1 MEKENTALGE
11 ITEIAS
17 DTENAKEIAPD
28 TENAG
33 ENVPEIISAD
43 KGTKLGDYKKDCLKL
58 GFFLIIIMA
67 IRILAQGLSPLVGQL
82 IDSLHI
88 TNSNLVYAISLGYS
102 GLCLQII
109 PTFIAAFMLKY
120 SLKNLCGGFHPPKQT
135 KKAVADFP
143 AVYGAG
149 MTVNLITMSVIF
161 LITRQGSINDS
172 MNSMGIQPP
181 TFEASFILFV
191 MLTVIA
197 PVFEEFIFRGAVLH
211 FLQPYGNGIAI
222 FVSAFLFGIYHGNFM
237 QFFYATVLGIA
248 LGYITVATKSLFCS
262 TLLHAMFNSISGIIL
277 IFASSGPVQK
287 YSTQKGGADLN
298 DGEQLVMTFYAI
310 FMILVLLTALVGFLS
325 MIGKIRKIKRFKIP
339 AVWTEIT
346 NGKKITIMLLTVTV
360 IISVLLMTD
369 IMGQNYLSEFLT
381 DLINI

>member
-120 SLKNLCGGFHPPKQT
+120 SLKNLCGGFHPPRLP

-197 PVFEEFIFRGAVLH
+197 PVFEEFGSRGAVLH
-211 FLQPYGNGIAI
+211 FP
-222 FVSAFLFGIYHGNFM
+222 
-237 QFFYATVLGIA
+237 A
-248 LGYITVATKSLFCS
+248 L
-262 TLLHAMFNSISGIIL
+262 
-277 IFASSGPVQK
+277 
-287 YSTQKGGADLN
+287 
-298 DGEQLVMTFYAI
+298 
-310 FMILVLLTALVGFLS
+310 
-325 MIGKIRKIKRFKIP
+325 P
-339 AVWTEIT
+339 APRHV
-346 NGKKITIMLLTVTV
+346 
-360 IISVLLMTD
+360 
-369 IMGQNYLSEFLT
+369 
-381 DLINI
+381 

>member
-1 MEKENTALGE
+1 MEKENTTLEETAELAPEAEESLGNG
-11 ITEIAS
+11 
-17 DTENAKEIAPD
+17 ENAEISD
-28 TENAG
+28 NTG
-33 ENVPEIISAD
+33 S
-43 KGTKLGDYKKDCLKL
+43 KLKSYKKDCLIL
-58 GFFLIIIMA
+58 GGFFIVILA
-67 IRILAQGLSPLVGQL
+67 IRIVASGLSPLVGQL
-82 IDSLHI
+82 VDDLQLG
-88 TNSNLVYAISLGYS
+88 NPNLAYAISLGYS

-161 LITRQGSINDS
+161 LVTKQGSINDS

-181 TFEASFILFV
+181 TFEASFILFI

-222 FVSAFLFGIYHGNFM
+222 FVSALAFGIYHGNFM

-248 LGYITVATKSLFCS
+248 LGYVTVATKSLFCS

-277 IFASSGPVQK
+277 IFSSSEPIQK
-287 YSTQKGGADLN
+287 SVLHKEIPLN
-298 DGEQLVMTFYAI
+298 DSEELVMTFYAI
-310 FMILVLLTALVGFLS
+310 FMILVLLTALIGFIA

-339 AVWTEIT
+339 AVWEEIST
-346 NGKKITIMLLTVTV
+346 GKKVTIMLLTATI
-360 IISVLLMTD
+360 IISILLTVD
-369 IMGQNYLSEFLT
+369 IMGKNYLAGFLAN
-381 DLINI
+381 LFI

>member
-1 MEKENTALGE
+1 MEKENTTLEEAAELAPEAEESLGNG
-11 ITEIAS
+11 
-17 DTENAKEIAPD
+17 ENAEISD
-28 TENAG
+28 NTG
-33 ENVPEIISAD
+33 S
-43 KGTKLGDYKKDCLKL
+43 KLKSYKKDCLIL
-58 GFFLIIIMA
+58 GGFFIVILA
-67 IRILAQGLSPLVGQL
+67 IRIIASGLSPLVGQL
-82 IDSLHI
+82 VDDLQLG
-88 TNSNLVYAISLGYS
+88 NPNLAYAISLGYS

-161 LITRQGSINDS
+161 LITKQGSINDS

-181 TFEASFILFV
+181 TFEASFILFI

-222 FVSAFLFGIYHGNFM
+222 FVSALAFGIYHGNFM

-248 LGYITVATKSLFCS
+248 LGYVTVATKSLFCS

-277 IFASSGPVQK
+277 IFSSSEPIQK
-287 YSTQKGGADLN
+287 SVLHKEIPLN
-298 DGEQLVMTFYAI
+298 DSEELVMTFYAI
-310 FMILVLLTALVGFLS
+310 FMILVLLTALIGFIA

-339 AVWTEIT
+339 AVWEEIST
-346 NGKKITIMLLTVTV
+346 GKKVTVMLLTATV
-360 IISVLLMTD
+360 IISILLTVD
-369 IMGQNYLSEFLT
+369 IMGKNYLASFLAN
-381 DLINI
+381 LFI

>member
-1 MEKENTALGE
+1 MEKENTVAQ
-11 ITEIAS
+11 EIAETQETQ
-17 DTENAKEIAPD
+17 DTAKIAPQSESVSWNTD
-28 TENAG
+28 ESTD
-33 ENVPEIISAD
+33 S
-43 KGTKLGDYKKDCLKL
+43 KLKSYKKDCLIL
-58 GFFLIIIMA
+58 GGFLIVILA
-67 IRILAQGLSPLVGQL
+67 IRIVAEGFAPLIGRFVDDLQLGNPNLA
-82 IDSLHI
+82 
-88 TNSNLVYAISLGYS
+88 YAISLCYS
-102 GLCLQII
+102 ALCLQII

-135 KKAVADFP
+135 KKAVANFP

-161 LITRQGSINDS
+161 LTTKQGSINDS

-181 TFEASFILFV
+181 TFEASFILFI

-222 FVSAFLFGIYHGNFM
+222 FVSAFTFGIYHGNFM

-277 IFASSGPVQK
+277 VFSSSSPVQK
-287 YSTQKGGADLN
+287 YTLDKSAVLN
-298 DGEQLVMTFYAI
+298 NGEELVMTFYAI
-310 FMILVLLTALVGFLS
+310 FMILVLLTALIGFIA

-339 AVWTEIT
+339 AVWTEVPV
-346 NGKKITIMLLTVTV
+346 GKKMTIMLLTVTV
-360 IISVLLMTD
+360 IISILLMAD
-369 IMGQNYLSEFLT
+369 IMGKNYLARFLS
-381 DLINI
+381 DLITI

>member
-1 MEKENTALGE
+1 MEKENTTLEETAELAPEAEESLGNG
-11 ITEIAS
+11 
-17 DTENAKEIAPD
+17 ENAEISD
-28 TENAG
+28 NTG
-33 ENVPEIISAD
+33 S
-43 KGTKLGDYKKDCLKL
+43 KLKSYKKDCLIL
-58 GFFLIIIMA
+58 GGFFIVILA
-67 IRILAQGLSPLVGQL
+67 IRIVASGLSPLVGQL
-82 IDSLHI
+82 VDDLQLG
-88 TNSNLVYAISLGYS
+88 NPNLAYAISLGYS

-161 LITRQGSINDS
+161 LITKQGSINDS

-181 TFEASFILFV
+181 TFEASFILFI

-222 FVSAFLFGIYHGNFM
+222 FVSALAFGIYHGNFM

-248 LGYITVATKSLFCS
+248 LGYVTVATKSLFCS

-277 IFASSGPVQK
+277 IFSSSEPIQK
-287 YSTQKGGADLN
+287 SVLHKEIPLN
-298 DGEQLVMTFYAI
+298 DSEELVMTFYAI
-310 FMILVLLTALVGFLS
+310 FMILVLLTALIGFIA

-339 AVWTEIT
+339 AVWEEIST
-346 NGKKITIMLLTVTV
+346 GKKVTIMLLTATV
-360 IISVLLMTD
+360 IISILLTVD
-369 IMGQNYLSEFLT
+369 IMGKNYLAGFLAN
-381 DLINI
+381 LFI

>member
-1 MEKENTALGE
+1 MEKENTTLEETAELAPEAEESLGNG
-11 ITEIAS
+11 
-17 DTENAKEIAPD
+17 ENAEISD
-28 TENAG
+28 NTG
-33 ENVPEIISAD
+33 S
-43 KGTKLGDYKKDCLKL
+43 KLKSYKKDCLIL
-58 GFFLIIIMA
+58 GGFFIVILA
-67 IRILAQGLSPLVGQL
+67 IRIIASGLSPLVGQL
-82 IDSLHI
+82 VDSLQLG
-88 TNSNLVYAISLGYS
+88 NPNLAYAISLGYS

-161 LITRQGSINDS
+161 LVTKQGSINDS

-181 TFEASFILFV
+181 TFEASFILFI

-222 FVSAFLFGIYHGNFM
+222 FVSALAFGIYHGNFM

-248 LGYITVATKSLFCS
+248 LGYVTVATKSLFCS

-277 IFASSGPVQK
+277 IFSSSEPIQK
-287 YSTQKGGADLN
+287 SVLHKEIPLN
-298 DGEQLVMTFYAI
+298 DGEELVMTFYAI
-310 FMILVLLTALVGFLS
+310 FMILVLLTALIGFIA

-339 AVWTEIT
+339 AVWEEIST
-346 NGKKITIMLLTVTV
+346 GKKVTVMLLTATV
-360 IISVLLMTD
+360 LISILLTVD
-369 IMGQNYLSEFLT
+369 IMGKNYLAGFLAN
-381 DLINI
+381 LFI

>member
-1 MEKENTALGE
+1 MEKENTTLEETAELAPEAEESLGNG
-11 ITEIAS
+11 
-17 DTENAKEIAPD
+17 ENAEISD
-28 TENAG
+28 NTG
-33 ENVPEIISAD
+33 S
-43 KGTKLGDYKKDCLKL
+43 KLKSYKKDCLIL
-58 GFFLIIIMA
+58 GGFFIVILA
-67 IRILAQGLSPLVGQL
+67 IRIIASGLSPLIGQL
-82 IDSLHI
+82 VDDLQLG
-88 TNSNLVYAISLGYS
+88 NPNLAYAISLGYS

-161 LITRQGSINDS
+161 LITKQGSINDS

-181 TFEASFILFV
+181 TFEASFILFI

-222 FVSAFLFGIYHGNFM
+222 FVSALAFGIYHGNFR

-248 LGYITVATKSLFCS
+248 LGYVTVATKSLFCS

-277 IFASSGPVQK
+277 IFSSSEPIQK
-287 YSTQKGGADLN
+287 SVLHKEIPLN
-298 DGEQLVMTFYAI
+298 DSEELVMTFYAI
-310 FMILVLLTALVGFLS
+310 FMILVLLTALIGFIA

-339 AVWTEIT
+339 AVWEEIST
-346 NGKKITIMLLTVTV
+346 GKKVTVMLLTATI
-360 IISVLLMTD
+360 IISILLTVD
-369 IMGQNYLSEFLT
+369 IMGKNYLAGFLAN
-381 DLINI
+381 LFI

>member
-1 MEKENTALGE
+1 MEKENTTLEETAELAPEAEESLGNG
-11 ITEIAS
+11 
-17 DTENAKEIAPD
+17 ENAEISD
-28 TENAG
+28 NTG
-33 ENVPEIISAD
+33 S
-43 KGTKLGDYKKDCLKL
+43 KLKSYKKDCLIL
-58 GFFLIIIMA
+58 GGFFIVILA
-67 IRILAQGLSPLVGQL
+67 IRIIASGLSPLIGQL
-82 IDSLHI
+82 VDDLQLG
-88 TNSNLVYAISLGYS
+88 NPNLAYAISLGYS

-161 LITRQGSINDS
+161 LITKQGSINDS

-181 TFEASFILFV
+181 TFEASFILFI

-222 FVSAFLFGIYHGNFM
+222 FVSALAFGIYHGNFM

-248 LGYITVATKSLFCS
+248 LGYVTVATKSLFCS

-277 IFASSGPVQK
+277 IFSSSEPIQK
-287 YSTQKGGADLN
+287 SVLHKEIPLN
-298 DGEQLVMTFYAI
+298 DSEELVMTFYAI
-310 FMILVLLTALVGFLS
+310 FMILVLLTALIGFIA

-339 AVWTEIT
+339 AVWEEIST
-346 NGKKITIMLLTVTV
+346 GKKVTVMLLTATI
-360 IISVLLMTD
+360 IISILLTVD
-369 IMGQNYLSEFLT
+369 IMGKNYLAGFLAN
-381 DLINI
+381 LFI

>member
-1 MEKENTALGE
+1 MEKENTAAQE
-11 ITEIAS
+11 TQVTQVTQITQATQ
-17 DTENAKEIAPD
+17 DTAEIAPQSESVS
-28 TENAG
+28 ENNAEG
-33 ENVPEIISAD
+33 AVS
-43 KGTKLGDYKKDCLKL
+43 KLKSYKKDCLIL
-58 GFFLIIIMA
+58 GGFFIVILA
-67 IRILAQGLSPLVGQL
+67 IRIIASGLSPLVGQL
-82 IDSLHI
+82 VDDLQLG
-88 TNSNLVYAISLGYS
+88 NPNLAYAISLGYS

-161 LITRQGSINDS
+161 LITKQGSINDS

-181 TFEASFILFV
+181 TFEASFILFI

-222 FVSAFLFGIYHGNFM
+222 FVSALAFGIYHGNFM

-248 LGYITVATKSLFCS
+248 LGYVTVATKSLFCS

-277 IFASSGPVQK
+277 IFSSSEPIQK
-287 YSTQKGGADLN
+287 SVLHKEIPLN
-298 DGEQLVMTFYAI
+298 DSEELVMTFYAI
-310 FMILVLLTALVGFLS
+310 FMILVLLTALIGFIA

-339 AVWTEIT
+339 AVWEEIST
-346 NGKKITIMLLTVTV
+346 GKKVTVMLLTATI
-360 IISVLLMTD
+360 IISILLTVD
-369 IMGQNYLSEFLT
+369 IMGKNYLAGFLAN
-381 DLINI
+381 LFI

>member
-1 MEKENTALGE
+1 MEKENTTLEETAELAPEAEESLGNG
-11 ITEIAS
+11 
-17 DTENAKEIAPD
+17 ENAEISD
-28 TENAG
+28 NTG
-33 ENVPEIISAD
+33 S
-43 KGTKLGDYKKDCLKL
+43 KLKSYKKDCLIL
-58 GFFLIIIMA
+58 GGFFIVILA
-67 IRILAQGLSPLVGQL
+67 IRIVASGLSPLVGQL
-82 IDSLHI
+82 VDDLQLG
-88 TNSNLVYAISLGYS
+88 NPNLAYAISLGYS

-161 LITRQGSINDS
+161 LITKQGSINDS

-181 TFEASFILFV
+181 TFEASFILFI

-222 FVSAFLFGIYHGNFM
+222 FVSALAFGIYHGNFM

-248 LGYITVATKSLFCS
+248 LGYVTVATKSLFCS

-277 IFASSGPVQK
+277 IFSSSEPIQK
-287 YSTQKGGADLN
+287 SVLHKEIPLN
-298 DGEQLVMTFYAI
+298 DSEELVMTFYAI
-310 FMILVLLTALVGFLS
+310 FMILVLLTALIGFIA

-339 AVWTEIT
+339 AVWEEIST
-346 NGKKITIMLLTVTV
+346 GKKVTVMLLTATI
-360 IISVLLMTD
+360 IISILLTVD
-369 IMGQNYLSEFLT
+369 IMGKNYLAGFLAN
-381 DLINI
+381 LFI

>member
-1 MEKENTALGE
+1 MEKENTTLEETAELAPEAEESLGNG
-11 ITEIAS
+11 
-17 DTENAKEIAPD
+17 ENAEISD
-28 TENAG
+28 NTG
-33 ENVPEIISAD
+33 S
-43 KGTKLGDYKKDCLKL
+43 KLKSYKKDCLIL
-58 GFFLIIIMA
+58 GGFFIVILA
-67 IRILAQGLSPLVGQL
+67 IRIVASGLSPLVGQL
-82 IDSLHI
+82 VDDLQLG
-88 TNSNLVYAISLGYS
+88 NPNLAYAISLGYS

-161 LITRQGSINDS
+161 LVTKQGNINDS

-181 TFEASFILFV
+181 TFEASFILFI

-222 FVSAFLFGIYHGNFM
+222 FVSALAFGIYHGNFM

-248 LGYITVATKSLFCS
+248 LGYVTVATKSLFCS

-277 IFASSGPVQK
+277 IFSSSEPIQK
-287 YSTQKGGADLN
+287 SVLHKEIPLN
-298 DGEQLVMTFYAI
+298 DSEELVMTFYAI
-310 FMILVLLTALVGFLS
+310 FMILVLLTALIGFIA

-339 AVWTEIT
+339 AVWEEIST
-346 NGKKITIMLLTVTV
+346 GKKVTIMLLTATI
-360 IISVLLMTD
+360 IISILLTVD
-369 IMGQNYLSEFLT
+369 IMGKNYLAGFLAN
-381 DLINI
+381 LFI

>member
-1 MEKENTALGE
+1 MEKENTTLEETAELAPEAEESLGNG
-11 ITEIAS
+11 
-17 DTENAKEIAPD
+17 ENAEISD
-28 TENAG
+28 NTG
-33 ENVPEIISAD
+33 S
-43 KGTKLGDYKKDCLKL
+43 KLKSYKKDCLIL
-58 GFFLIIIMA
+58 GGFFIVILA
-67 IRILAQGLSPLVGQL
+67 IRIVASGLSPLVGQL
-82 IDSLHI
+82 VDDLQLG
-88 TNSNLVYAISLGYS
+88 NPNLAYAISLGYS

-109 PTFIAAFMLKY
+109 PTFIATFMLKY

-161 LITRQGSINDS
+161 LITKQGSINDS

-181 TFEASFILFV
+181 TFEASFILFI

-222 FVSAFLFGIYHGNFM
+222 FVSALAFGIYHGNFM

-248 LGYITVATKSLFCS
+248 LGYVTVATKSLFCS

-277 IFASSGPVQK
+277 IFSSSEPIQK
-287 YSTQKGGADLN
+287 SVLHKEIPLN
-298 DGEQLVMTFYAI
+298 DSEELVMTFYAI
-310 FMILVLLTALVGFLS
+310 FMILVLLTALIGFIA

-339 AVWTEIT
+339 AVWEEIST
-346 NGKKITIMLLTVTV
+346 GKKVTIMLLTATV
-360 IISVLLMTD
+360 IISILLTVD
-369 IMGQNYLSEFLT
+369 IMGKNYLAGFLAN
-381 DLINI
+381 LFI

>member
-1 MEKENTALGE
+1 MEKENTTLEETAELAPEAEESLGNG
-11 ITEIAS
+11 
-17 DTENAKEIAPD
+17 ENAEISD
-28 TENAG
+28 NTG
-33 ENVPEIISAD
+33 S
-43 KGTKLGDYKKDCLKL
+43 KLKSYKKDCLIL
-58 GFFLIIIMA
+58 GGFFIVILA
-67 IRILAQGLSPLVGQL
+67 IRIIASGLSPLVGQL
-82 IDSLHI
+82 VDSLQLG
-88 TNSNLVYAISLGYS
+88 NPNLAYAISLGYS

-161 LITRQGSINDS
+161 LVTKQGSINDS

-181 TFEASFILFV
+181 TFEASFILFI

-222 FVSAFLFGIYHGNFM
+222 FVSALAFGIYHGNFM

-248 LGYITVATKSLFCS
+248 LGYVTVATKSLFCS

-277 IFASSGPVQK
+277 IFSSSEPIQK
-287 YSTQKGGADLN
+287 SVLHKEIPLN
-298 DGEQLVMTFYAI
+298 DIEELVMTFYAI
-310 FMILVLLTALVGFLS
+310 FMILVLLTALIGFIA

-339 AVWTEIT
+339 AVWEEIST
-346 NGKKITIMLLTVTV
+346 GKKVTIMLLTATI
-360 IISVLLMTD
+360 IISILLTVD
-369 IMGQNYLSEFLT
+369 IMGKNYLAGFLAN
-381 DLINI
+381 LFI

>member
-1 MEKENTALGE
+1 MEKENTTLEETAELAPEAEESLGNG
-11 ITEIAS
+11 
-17 DTENAKEIAPD
+17 ENAEISD
-28 TENAG
+28 NTG
-33 ENVPEIISAD
+33 S
-43 KGTKLGDYKKDCLKL
+43 KLKSYKKDCLIL
-58 GFFLIIIMA
+58 GGFFIVILA
-67 IRILAQGLSPLVGQL
+67 IRIIASGLSPLIGQL
-82 IDSLHI
+82 VDDLQLG
-88 TNSNLVYAISLGYS
+88 NPNLAYAISLGYS

-161 LITRQGSINDS
+161 LVTKQGSINDS

-181 TFEASFILFV
+181 TFEASFILFI

-222 FVSAFLFGIYHGNFM
+222 FVSALAFGIYHGNFM

-248 LGYITVATKSLFCS
+248 LGYVTVATKSLFCS

-277 IFASSGPVQK
+277 IFSSSEPIQK
-287 YSTQKGGADLN
+287 SVLHKEIPLN
-298 DGEQLVMTFYAI
+298 DGEELVMTFYAI
-310 FMILVLLTALVGFLS
+310 FMILVLLTALIGFIA

-339 AVWTEIT
+339 AVWEEIST
-346 NGKKITIMLLTVTV
+346 GKKVTVMLLTATI
-360 IISVLLMTD
+360 IISILLTVD
-369 IMGQNYLSEFLT
+369 IMGKNYLAGFLAN
-381 DLINI
+381 LFI